1 MMFRSLRL
9 FNYRTWFVGALI
21 SNVGAWMQSTAL
33 SWTVLTVL
41 TANDA
46 TAVGLNMALQ
56 FGPQLLLVPISGLI
70 ADKYD
75 RRKVLFVTQS
85 AMGVLALTLGVV
97 VTTGIV
103 ELWHVQVFALM
114 FGIVQA
120 FDMPARQAFVSELV
134 GQTDIANAVALNS
147 ASFHGARLI
156 GPAVAGLLIA
166 LVAPGP
172 VFLINAVTFVA
183 MLVAL
188 ARIRTTELQPAPRGA
203 KGFGD
208 IVQGFRYVKKRK
220 DLLVIFVMA
229 FILGTF
235 GLNFPIYISTMTS
248 IEFQAQADTFGILSS
263 AMAIGS
269 VTGALLSA
277 RASRPRWTAIVG
289 GIGMFVIACGLAA
302 WTPNIWLFGAAL
314 AIAGFTAQL
323 FMTNANS
330 MVQLTAAPEM
340 RGRVMALYGAV
351 FMGGTPIGAP
361 IVGWVADAF
370 GPRMGILVA
379 AGTCSIAFVV
389 GAIYWIRVRRSDRM
403 TRTGTLTLPPATES
417 VDVVK

>member
-9 FNYRTWFVGALI
+9 FNYRTWVTGALI

-41 TANDA
+41 TNNDA
-46 TAVGLNMALQ
+46 TAVGINMALQ

-75 RRKVLFVTQS
+75 RRKVLLVTQS
-85 AMGVLALTLGVV
+85 AMGVLALILGVV
-97 VTTGIV
+97 VTAGVV
-103 ELWHVQVFALM
+103 ELWHVQLFALA

-134 GQTDIANAVALNS
+134 GQDDIANAVALNS
-147 ASFHGARLI
+147 ASFHGARLV
-156 GPAVAGLLIA
+156 GPAVAGVLIA

-172 VFLINAVTFVA
+172 VFLINALTFIA

-188 ARIRTTELQPAPRGA
+188 MRIRTSELQPSPRGA

-208 IVQGFRYVKKRK
+208 IVLGFRYVRKRG
-220 DLLVIFVMA
+220 DLLIVFVMA

-248 IEFQAQADTFGILSS
+248 IEYRADASTFGILSS

-269 VTGALLSA
+269 VTGADRKS
-277 RASRPRWTAIVG
+277 VG
-289 GIGMFVIACGLAA
+289 
-302 WTPNIWLFGAAL
+302 
-314 AIAGFTAQL
+314 
-323 FMTNANS
+323 
-330 MVQLTAAPEM
+330 
-340 RGRVMALYGAV
+340 
-351 FMGGTPIGAP
+351 
-361 IVGWVADAF
+361 
-370 GPRMGILVA
+370 
-379 AGTCSIAFVV
+379 
-389 GAIYWIRVRRSDRM
+389 
-403 TRTGTLTLPPATES
+403 
-417 VDVVK
+417 

>member
-1 MMFRSLRL
+1 MFRSLRR
-9 FNYRTWFVGALI
+9 FNYRTWFIGALI

-41 TANDA
+41 TDNDA
-46 TAVGLNMALQ
+46 AAVGLNMALQ
-56 FGPQLLLVPISGLI
+56 FAPQLLLVPLSGLI

-75 RRKVLFVTQS
+75 RRKVLLVTQS
-85 AMGVLALTLGVV
+85 SMGLLALALGVV

-103 ELWHVQVFALM
+103 ELWHVQIFALV

-134 GQTDIANAVALNS
+134 GQDDIANAVALNS
-147 ASFHGARLI
+147 ASFHGARLL
-156 GPAVAGLLIA
+156 GPAVAGVLIA
-166 LVAPGP
+166 LVSPGP

-188 ARIRTTELQPAPRGA
+188 ARIRSTELQPSPRGA
-203 KGFGD
+203 KGLGD
-208 IVQGFRYVKKRK
+208 IVQGFRYVRKRH
-220 DLLVIFVMA
+220 DLLIIFLMA

-235 GLNFPIYISTMTS
+235 GLNFPIYISTMTAT
-248 IEFQAQADTFGILSS
+248 EFAADADTFGMLSS

-277 RASRPRWTAIVG
+277 RSSRPRWTAIVG
-289 GIGMFVIACGLAA
+289 GIGLFTIACTFAA
-302 WTPNIWLFGAAL
+302 WTPGIIVFAVAL
-314 AIAGFTAQL
+314 AFAGFTAQL

-330 MVQLTAAPEM
+330 MVQLTSAPEV

-370 GPRMGILVA
+370 GPRWGIMVAAVTCLVA
-379 AGTCSIAFVV
+379 FII
-389 GAIYWIRVRRSDRM
+389 GAIYWVRVRRDDRM
-403 TRTGTLTLPPATES
+403 SRTGTLTLPPPTES

>member
-1 MMFRSLRL
+1 MFRSLQR
-9 FNYRTWFVGALI
+9 FNYRTWFTGALI

-41 TANDA
+41 TQGDA

-56 FGPQLLLVPISGLI
+56 FAPQLLLVPISGLI

-75 RRKVLFVTQS
+75 RRKVLLVTQS
-85 AMGVLALTLGVV
+85 AMGVLALVLGVV

-103 ELWHVQVFALM
+103 ELWHVQIFALI

-134 GQTDIANAVALNS
+134 GQDDIANAVALNS
-147 ASFHGARLI
+147 ASFHGARLV
-156 GPAVAGLLIA
+156 GPAVAGVLIA
-166 LVAPGP
+166 LVSPGP
-172 VFLINAVTFVA
+172 VFLINAFTFIA

-188 ARIRTTELQPAPRGA
+188 MRIRTAELQPSPRGA
-203 KGFGD
+203 KGLGD
-208 IVQGFRYVKKRK
+208 IVQGFKYVRKRH
-220 DLLVIFVMA
+220 DLLIIFLMA

-235 GLNFPIYISTMTS
+235 GLNFPIYISTMTAT
-248 IEFQAQADTFGILSS
+248 EFQADADTFGALSS

-277 RASRPRWTAIVG
+277 RSSRPRWTFLVG
-289 GIGMFVIACGLAA
+289 GIGMFVLACTFAA
-302 WTPNIWLFGAAL
+302 WVPNIWVFGAAL

-330 MVQLTAAPEM
+330 MVQLTSAPEV

-370 GPRMGILVA
+370 GPRWGIMVAAITCLVA
-379 AGTCSIAFVV
+379 FIV
-389 GAIYWIRVRRSDRM
+389 GAIYWVRVRRDDRM
-403 TRTGTLTLPPATES
+403 SRTGTLTLPPPTES
-417 VDVVK
+417 TNIVK

>member
-1 MMFRSLRL
+1 MFRSLKL
-9 FNYRTWFVGALI
+9 FNYRTWFFGALI

-56 FGPQLLLVPISGLI
+56 FAPQLLLVPISGLI

-75 RRKVLFVTQS
+75 RRKVLFVTQT
-85 AMGVLALTLGVV
+85 AMGVLALVLGVV
-97 VTTGIV
+97 VTAGVV

-134 GQTDIANAVALNS
+134 GQGDIANAVALNS

-172 VFLINAVTFVA
+172 VFLINAITFIA
-183 MLVAL
+183 MIVAL
-188 ARIRTTELQPAPRGA
+188 ARIRTPELQPSPRGA

-208 IVQGFRYVKKRK
+208 IVQGFRYVRKRK
-220 DLLVIFVMA
+220 DLLIIFTMA

-248 IEFQAQADTFGILSS
+248 IEFRAEADTFGILSS

-277 RASRPRWTAIVG
+277 RSARPRWTAIVG
-289 GIGMFVIACGLAA
+289 GIGLFVLACTFAA
-302 WTPNIWLFGAAL
+302 WTPNIIVFAIAL
-314 AIAGFTAQL
+314 AMAGFTAQL

-330 MVQLTAAPEM
+330 MVQLTSAPEM

-370 GPRMGILVA
+370 GPRTGILVA
-379 AGTCSIAFVV
+379 SATCLVAFII
-389 GAIYWIRVRRSDRM
+389 GGIYWVRVRRDDRM
-403 TRTGTLTLPPATES
+403 TRTGTLTLPPPTES
-417 VDVVK
+417 VDLIK

>member
-9 FNYRTWFVGALI
+9 FNYRTWFTGALI

-56 FGPQLLLVPISGLI
+56 FGPQLLLVPLTGLI
-70 ADKYD
+70 ADKHD
-75 RRKVLFVTQS
+75 RRRILLVTQS
-85 AMGVLALTLGVV
+85 AMGLLALILGVV
-97 VTTGIV
+97 VTAGIV
-103 ELWHVQVFALM
+103 ELWHVQLFALA

-134 GQTDIANAVALNS
+134 GQDDIANAVALNS

-156 GPAVAGLLIA
+156 GPAVAGVLIA

-172 VFLINAVTFVA
+172 VFLINAVTFIA
-183 MLVAL
+183 MIVAL
-188 ARIRTTELQPAPRGA
+188 LRIRTSELQPSPRQA
-203 KGFGD
+203 KGLGD
-208 IVQGFRYVKKRK
+208 IVQGFRYVRKRG
-220 DLLVIFVMA
+220 DLMIIFVMA

-248 IEFQAQADTFGILSS
+248 VEYRAEADTFGILSS

-269 VTGALLSA
+269 VTGALLAA
-277 RASRPRWTAIVG
+277 RSTRPRFTFIIGGLGLFVLGCTFAAVAPHIIVF
-289 GIGMFVIACGLAA
+289 GI
-302 WTPNIWLFGAAL
+302 AL
-314 AIAGFTAQL
+314 VVAGFTAQL

-330 MVQLTAAPEM
+330 MVQLTSAPEV

-361 IVGWVADAF
+361 IVGWVADAW
-370 GPRMGILVA
+370 GPRAAILVA
-379 AGTCSIAFVV
+379 AATCLVAFVL
-389 GAIYWIRVRRSDRM
+389 GAIWWVRARRDDRM
-403 TRTGTLTLPPATES
+403 TRTGTLTLPPPTES
-417 VDVVK
+417 VDVIK

>member
-9 FNYRTWFVGALI
+9 FNYRTWFTGALI

-56 FGPQLLLVPISGLI
+56 FGPQLLLVPVSGLI

-75 RRKVLFVTQS
+75 RRKILLVTQS
-85 AMGVLALTLGVV
+85 AMGVLALILGVV
-97 VTTGIV
+97 VTAGVV
-103 ELWHVQVFALM
+103 ELWHVQLFALA

-134 GQTDIANAVALNS
+134 GQDDIANAVALNS
-147 ASFHGARLI
+147 ASFHGARLV
-156 GPAVAGLLIA
+156 GPAVAGVLIA
-166 LVAPGP
+166 LVDPGP
-172 VFLINAVTFVA
+172 VFLINAVTFIA
-183 MLVAL
+183 MIVAL
-188 ARIRTTELQPAPRGA
+188 LRIRGSELQPSPRRA

-208 IVQGFRYVKKRK
+208 IVQGFRYVRKRG
-220 DLLVIFVMA
+220 DLMIIFVMA

-248 IEFQAQADTFGILSS
+248 VEYRAQADTFGILSS

-269 VTGALLSA
+269 VTGALLAA
-277 RASRPRWTAIVG
+277 RSTRPRFTFIIGGLGLFVLGCTFAAVSPHIIV
-289 GIGMFVIACGLAA
+289 
-302 WTPNIWLFGAAL
+302 FGVAL
-314 AIAGFTAQL
+314 VVAGFTAQL

-330 MVQLTAAPEM
+330 MVQLTSAPEV

-361 IVGWVADAF
+361 IVGWVADAW
-370 GPRMGILVA
+370 GPRAAIMVA
-379 AGTCSIAFVV
+379 AGTCLIAFIV
-389 GAIYWIRVRRSDRM
+389 GAVWWVRARRDDRM
-403 TRTGTLTLPPATES
+403 TRTGTLTLPPPTES
-417 VDVVK
+417 IDVVK

>member
-1 MMFRSLRL
+1 MFRSLKR
-9 FNYRTWFVGALI
+9 FNYRTWFIGALI

-41 TANDA
+41 TENDA
-46 TAVGLNMALQ
+46 TAVGINMALQ

-75 RRKVLFVTQS
+75 RRKVLLVTQS
-85 AMGVLALTLGVV
+85 SMGLLALVLGIV
-97 VTTGIV
+97 VTTGVV
-103 ELWHVQVFALM
+103 ELWHVQVFALA
-114 FGIVQA
+114 FGVVQA

-134 GQTDIANAVALNS
+134 GQDDIANAVALNS
-147 ASFHGARLI
+147 ASFHGARLL
-156 GPAVAGLLIA
+156 GPAVAGVLIA
-166 LVAPGP
+166 LVQPGP
-172 VFLINAVTFVA
+172 VFLINAVTFIA

-188 ARIRTTELQPAPRGA
+188 ARIRTSELQPSPRGA

-208 IVQGFRYVKKRK
+208 IVQGFRYVRKRH
-220 DLLVIFVMA
+220 DLLIIFVMA

-248 IEFQAQADTFGILSS
+248 IEFGAEADTFGALSS

-277 RASRPRWTAIVG
+277 RSARPRWTSIVG
-289 GIGMFVIACGLAA
+289 GIGMFVVACTLAA
-302 WTPNIWLFGAAL
+302 WVPNIWIFGAAL

-330 MVQLTAAPEM
+330 MVQLTSSPEV

-370 GPRMGILVA
+370 GPRWGIMVA
-379 AGTCSIAFVV
+379 AVTCLIAFSV
-389 GAIYWIRVRRSDRM
+389 GAVYWMRARRDDRM
-403 TRTGTLTLPPATES
+403 SRTGTLTLPPPSES
-417 VDVVK
+417 IDVVK

>member
-1 MMFRSLRL
+1 MFRSLRL

-21 SNVGAWMQSTAL
+21 SNIGAWMQSTAL

-75 RRKVLFVTQS
+75 RRKVLLVTQS
-85 AMGVLALTLGVV
+85 AMGVLALVLGIV
-97 VTTGIV
+97 VTTGVV

-114 FGIVQA
+114 FGVVQA

-172 VFLINAVTFVA
+172 VFLINAVTFIA

-188 ARIRTTELQPAPRGA
+188 MRIRTGELQPTPRGA
-203 KGFGD
+203 KGLGD
-208 IVQGFRYVKKRK
+208 IVEGFRYVRKRK
-220 DLLVIFVMA
+220 DLLIIFVMA

-248 IEFQAQADTFGILSS
+248 IEFGAQADTFGILSS

-277 RASRPRWTAIVG
+277 RSARPRWTSIVG
-289 GIGMFVIACGLAA
+289 GIGMFAIACTLAA
-302 WTPNIWLFGAAL
+302 WSPTIVLFAVAL
-314 AIAGFTAQL
+314 AVAGFTAQL

-330 MVQLTAAPEM
+330 MVQLTSAPEV

-351 FMGGTPIGAP
+351 FMGGTPVGAP
-361 IVGWVADAF
+361 IVGWVADLF
-370 GPRMGILVA
+370 GPRMGIMVA
-379 AGTCSIAFVV
+379 SITCLTAFIV
-389 GAIYWIRVRRSDRM
+389 GAIFWVRVRRDDRM
-403 TRTGTLTLPPATES
+403 SRTGTLTLPPASES
-417 VDVVK
+417 INIVR

>member
-1 MMFRSLRL
+1 MFRSLRL
-9 FNYRTWFVGALI
+9 FNYRTWFVGALV
-21 SNVGAWMQSTAL
+21 SNIGAWMQSTAL

-75 RRKVLFVTQS
+75 RRKVLLVTQAS
-85 AMGVLALTLGVV
+85 MGLLALGLGII

-114 FGIVQA
+114 FGVVQA

-134 GQTDIANAVALNS
+134 GQADIANAVALNS
-147 ASFHGARLI
+147 ASFHGARLV

-172 VFLINAVTFVA
+172 VFLINAFTFIA
-183 MLVAL
+183 MLIAL
-188 ARIRTTELQPAPRGA
+188 TRIRTGELQPTPRGA
-203 KGFGD
+203 KGLGD
-208 IVQGFRYVKKRK
+208 IVQGFRYVRKRK
-220 DLLVIFVMA
+220 DLLIIFVMA

-235 GLNFPIYISTMTS
+235 GLNFAIYISTMTS
-248 IEFQAQADTFGILSS
+248 IEFGAKADTFGILSS

-277 RASRPRWTAIVG
+277 RSARPRWTAIVG
-289 GIGMFVIACGLAA
+289 GIGMFAVACTLAA
-302 WTPNIWLFGAAL
+302 WSPNIVLFAVAL
-314 AIAGFTAQL
+314 AVAGFTAQL

-330 MVQLTAAPEM
+330 MVQLTTSPEV

-351 FMGGTPIGAP
+351 FMGGTPVGAP
-361 IVGWVADAF
+361 IVGWVADLF
-370 GPRMGILVA
+370 GPRMGIMVASVACLVA
-379 AGTCSIAFVV
+379 FII
-389 GAIYWIRVRRSDRM
+389 GAIYWVRVRRDDRM
-403 TRTGTLTLPPATES
+403 SRTGTLTLPPATES
-417 VDVVK
+417 VNIVK

>member
-1 MMFRSLRL
+1 MFRSLRR
-9 FNYRTWFVGALI
+9 FNYRTWFIGALI

-41 TANDA
+41 TDNDA
-46 TAVGLNMALQ
+46 AAVGLNMALQ
-56 FGPQLLLVPISGLI
+56 FAPQLLLVPLSGLI

-75 RRKVLFVTQS
+75 RRKVLLVTQS
-85 AMGVLALTLGVV
+85 SMGLLALALGVV

-103 ELWHVQVFALM
+103 ELWHVQIFALV

-134 GQTDIANAVALNS
+134 GQDDIANAVALNS
-147 ASFHGARLI
+147 ASFHGARLL
-156 GPAVAGLLIA
+156 GPAVAGVLIA
-166 LVAPGP
+166 LVSPGP

-188 ARIRTTELQPAPRGA
+188 VRIRSTELQPSPRGA
-203 KGFGD
+203 KGLGD
-208 IVQGFRYVKKRK
+208 IVQGFRYVRKRH
-220 DLLVIFVMA
+220 DLLIIFLMA

-235 GLNFPIYISTMTS
+235 GLNFPIYISTMTAT
-248 IEFQAQADTFGILSS
+248 EFAADADTFGMLSS

-277 RASRPRWTAIVG
+277 RSSRPRWTAIVG
-289 GIGMFVIACGLAA
+289 GIGLFTIACTFAA
-302 WTPNIWLFGAAL
+302 WTPGIIVFAVAL
-314 AIAGFTAQL
+314 AFAGFTAQL

-330 MVQLTAAPEM
+330 MVQLTSAPEV

-370 GPRMGILVA
+370 GPRWGIMVAAVTCLVA
-379 AGTCSIAFVV
+379 FII
-389 GAIYWIRVRRSDRM
+389 GAIYWVRVRRDDRM
-403 TRTGTLTLPPATES
+403 SRTGTLTLPPPTES

>member
-1 MMFRSLRL
+1 MMFRSLKR
-9 FNYRTWFVGALI
+9 FNYRTWFTGALI

-56 FGPQLLLVPISGLI
+56 FAPQLLLVPVSGLI

-75 RRKVLFVTQS
+75 RRKVLLVTQS
-85 AMGVLALTLGVV
+85 TMGVLALVLGIV
-97 VTTGIV
+97 VTTGVV
-103 ELWHVQVFALM
+103 ELWHVQLFALA

-134 GQTDIANAVALNS
+134 GQDDIANAVALNS
-147 ASFHGARLI
+147 ASFHGARLL
-156 GPAVAGLLIA
+156 GPAVAGVLIA
-166 LVAPGP
+166 LVQPGP
-172 VFLINAVTFVA
+172 VFLINAVTFIA

-188 ARIRTTELQPAPRGA
+188 MRIRTAELVPSPRGA
-203 KGFGD
+203 KGLGD
-208 IVQGFRYVKKRK
+208 IVQGFRYVKKRH

-235 GLNFPIYISTMTS
+235 GLNFPIYISTMTAT
-248 IEFQAQADTFGILSS
+248 EFRADADTFGVLSS

-277 RASRPRWTAIVG
+277 RSARPRWTVVIG
-289 GIGMFVIACGLAA
+289 GIGAFAIACTFAA
-302 WTPNIWLFGAAL
+302 WVPSIWLFGAAL
-314 AIAGFTAQL
+314 AVAGFTAQL

-330 MVQLTAAPEM
+330 MVQLTSAPEV

-370 GPRMGILVA
+370 GPRWGIMVA
-379 AGTCSIAFVV
+379 AFTCLAAFAI
-389 GAIYWIRVRRSDRM
+389 GAVYFARVRRDDRM
-403 TRTGTLTLPPATES
+403 SRTGTLTLPPPTES
-417 VDVVK
+417 IDVVK

>member
-1 MMFRSLRL
+1 MMFRSLRH
-9 FNYRTWFVGALI
+9 FNYRTWFGGALI

-46 TAVGLNMALQ
+46 SAVGVNMALQ
-56 FGPQLLLVPISGLI
+56 FSPQLLLVPLTGLI

-75 RRKVLFVTQS
+75 RRKVLLVTQS
-85 AMGVLALTLGVV
+85 AMGLLALALGAII
-97 VTTGIV
+97 TTGIV
-103 ELWHVQVFALM
+103 ELWHVQVFALL
-114 FGIVQA
+114 FGVVQA

-134 GQTDIANAVALNS
+134 GQDDIANAVALNS

-156 GPAVAGLLIA
+156 GPAVAGVLIA

-188 ARIRTTELQPAPRGA
+188 VRIRPAELQPSPRGA
-203 KGFGD
+203 KGLSD
-208 IVQGFRYVKKRK
+208 IVQGFKYVRKRH
-220 DLLVIFVMA
+220 DLLIIFLMA

-248 IEFQAQADTFGILSS
+248 IEFGAEADTFGALSS

-277 RASRPRWTAIVG
+277 RSARPRWTAIVG
-289 GIGMFVIACGLAA
+289 GIGLFVIACGFAA
-302 WTPNIWLFGAAL
+302 WTPNIWAFGAGL
-314 AIAGFTAQL
+314 AVAGFTAQL

-330 MVQLTAAPEM
+330 MVQLTSAPEV
-340 RGRVMALYGAV
+340 RGRVMALYGAI
-351 FMGGTPIGAP
+351 FLGGTPIGAP

-370 GPRMGILVA
+370 GPRTGILVA
-379 AGTCSIAFVV
+379 AAACLVAF
-389 GAIYWIRVRRSDRM
+389 AIGSAYWTRARRDDRM
-403 TRTGTLTLPPATES
+403 SRTGTLTLPAPTES
-417 VDVVK
+417 IDLVR

>member
-1 MMFRSLRL
+1 MFRSLRL
-9 FNYRTWFVGALI
+9 FNYRIWFTGALI

-41 TANDA
+41 TENDA
-46 TAVGLNMALQ
+46 TQVGINMALQ
-56 FGPQLLLVPISGLI
+56 FGPQLLLVPVSGLI

-75 RRKVLFVTQS
+75 RRKVLLVTQS
-85 AMGVLALTLGVV
+85 AMGGLALILGVV
-97 VTTGIV
+97 VTAGLV
-103 ELWHVQVFALM
+103 ELWHVQLFALA

-134 GQTDIANAVALNS
+134 GQEDIANAVALNS

-156 GPAVAGLLIA
+156 GPAVAGVLIA
-166 LVAPGP
+166 LVFPGP
-172 VFLINAVTFVA
+172 VFLINALTFIA
-183 MLVAL
+183 MIVAL
-188 ARIRTTELQPAPRGA
+188 ARIRTAELQPSPRGA

-208 IVQGFRYVKKRK
+208 IVQGFRYVRKRG
-220 DLLVIFVMA
+220 DLLIVFTMA

-248 IEFQAQADTFGILSS
+248 VEYRAGADTFGILSS

-269 VTGALLSA
+269 VTGALMAA
-277 RASRPRWTAIVG
+277 RAARPRWTLIIG
-289 GIGMFVIACGLAA
+289 GLGL
-302 WTPNIWLFGAAL
+302 FAL
-314 AIAGFTAQL
+314 ACAAAAVAPHIIVFGVTLVLAGFTAQL

-330 MVQLTAAPEM
+330 MVQLTSAPEV

-361 IVGWVADAF
+361 IVGWVADAW
-370 GPRMGILVA
+370 GPRAGILVA
-379 AGTCSIAFVV
+379 AGTCLVAFVI
-389 GAIYWIRVRRSDRM
+389 GGIWWVRTRRADRM
-403 TRTGTLTLPPATES
+403 SRTGTLTLPPPTES
-417 VDVVK
+417 MNITK

>member
-1 MMFRSLRL
+1 MFRSLRR
-9 FNYRTWFVGALI
+9 FNYRTWFTGALI
-21 SNVGAWMQSTAL
+21 SNIGAWMQSTAL

-41 TANDA
+41 TDGDA

-56 FGPQLLLVPISGLI
+56 FAPQLLLVPISGLI

-75 RRKVLFVTQS
+75 RRKVLLVTQS
-85 AMGVLALTLGVV
+85 AMGVLALVLGVV
-97 VTTGIV
+97 VTAGV
-103 ELWHVQVFALM
+103 VDLWHVQLFALA

-134 GQTDIANAVALNS
+134 GQDDIANAVALNS
-147 ASFHGARLI
+147 ASFHGARLV
-156 GPAVAGLLIA
+156 GPAVAGVLIA
-166 LVAPGP
+166 LVQPGP
-172 VFLINAVTFVA
+172 VFLINAITFVA

-188 ARIRTTELQPAPRGA
+188 MRIRRSELQPSPRGA
-203 KGFGD
+203 KGLGD
-208 IVQGFRYVKKRK
+208 IVQGFKYVRKRH
-220 DLLVIFVMA
+220 DLLIIFVMA

-235 GLNFPIYISTMTS
+235 GLNFPIYISTMTAT
-248 IEFQAQADTFGILSS
+248 EFRADADTFGVLSS

-277 RASRPRWTAIVG
+277 RSSRPRWTFLVG
-289 GIGMFVIACGLAA
+289 GIGMFVLACTFAA
-302 WTPNIWLFGAAL
+302 WVPNIWVFGAAL
-314 AIAGFTAQL
+314 AVAGFTAQL

-330 MVQLTAAPEM
+330 MVQLTSAPEV

-370 GPRMGILVA
+370 GPRWGIMVAAITCLVA
-379 AGTCSIAFVV
+379 FAV
-389 GAIYWIRVRRSDRM
+389 GAIYWVRVRRDDRM
-403 TRTGTLTLPPATES
+403 SRTGTLTLPPPTES
-417 VDVVK
+417 TNIVK

>member
-9 FNYRTWFVGALI
+9 FNYRTWFTGALI

-41 TANDA
+41 TENDA
-46 TAVGLNMALQ
+46 TAVGINMALQ
-56 FGPQLLLVPISGLI
+56 FGPQLLLVPVSGLI

-75 RRKVLFVTQS
+75 RRKVLLVTQS
-85 AMGVLALTLGVV
+85 AMGVLALILGVV
-97 VTTGIV
+97 VTTGLV
-103 ELWHVQVFALM
+103 ELWHVQLFALA

-134 GQTDIANAVALNS
+134 GQGDIANAVALNS

-156 GPAVAGLLIA
+156 GPAVAGVLIA

-172 VFLINAVTFVA
+172 VFLINAVTFIA
-183 MLVAL
+183 MIVAL
-188 ARIRTTELQPAPRGA
+188 LRIRTSELQPSPRGA

-208 IVQGFRYVKKRK
+208 IVQGFRYVRKRG
-220 DLLVIFVMA
+220 DLLIVFVMA

-248 IEFQAQADTFGILSS
+248 VEYRADASTFGILSS

-269 VTGALLSA
+269 VTGALLAA
-277 RASRPRWTAIVG
+277 RSERPRWTYIIG
-289 GIGMFVIACGLAA
+289 GIGSFVLACV
-302 WTPNIWLFGAAL
+302 FAAL
-314 AIAGFTAQL
+314 APSIWVFGIALAVAGFTAQL

-330 MVQLTAAPEM
+330 MVQLTSAPEV

-361 IVGWVADAF
+361 IVGWVADLF
-370 GPRMGILVA
+370 GPRSGILVA
-379 AGTCSIAFVV
+379 AATCLIAFVA
-389 GAIYWIRVRRSDRM
+389 GAIWWARARRGDRM

>member
-1 MMFRSLRL
+1 MFRSLRL
-9 FNYRTWFVGALI
+9 FNYRTWFVGAMV
-21 SNVGAWMQSTAL
+21 SNIGAWMQSTAL

-75 RRKVLFVTQS
+75 RRKVLLVTQAS
-85 AMGVLALTLGVV
+85 MGLLALGLGII

-114 FGIVQA
+114 FGVVQA

-134 GQTDIANAVALNS
+134 GQADIANAVALNS
-147 ASFHGARLI
+147 ASFHGARLV

-172 VFLINAVTFVA
+172 VFLINAFTFIA
-183 MLVAL
+183 MLIAL
-188 ARIRTTELQPAPRGA
+188 VRIRTAELQPSPRGA
-203 KGFGD
+203 KGLGD
-208 IVQGFRYVKKRK
+208 IVQGFRYVRKRK
-220 DLLVIFVMA
+220 DLLIIFVMA

-235 GLNFPIYISTMTS
+235 GLNFAIYISTMTS
-248 IEFQAQADTFGILSS
+248 IEFGAKADTFGILSS

-277 RASRPRWTAIVG
+277 RSSRPRWTAIVG
-289 GIGMFVIACGLAA
+289 GLGMFVVACALAA
-302 WTPNIWLFGAAL
+302 LSPNIVLFAVAL
-314 AIAGFTAQL
+314 AVAGFTAQL

-330 MVQLTAAPEM
+330 MVQLTSAPEV

-351 FMGGTPIGAP
+351 FMGGTPVGAP
-361 IVGWVADAF
+361 IVGWVADIF
-370 GPRMGILVA
+370 GPRMGIMVASVTCLVA
-379 AGTCSIAFVV
+379 FII
-389 GAIYWIRVRRSDRM
+389 GAVYWVRVRRDDRM
-403 TRTGTLTLPPATES
+403 SRTGTLTLPPATES
-417 VDVVK
+417 SNIVK

>member
-1 MMFRSLRL
+1 MFRSLRR
-9 FNYRTWFVGALI
+9 FNYRTWFIGALI

-41 TANDA
+41 TDNDA
-46 TAVGLNMALQ
+46 AAVGLNMALQ
-56 FGPQLLLVPISGLI
+56 FAPQLLLVPLSGLI

-75 RRKVLFVTQS
+75 RLKVLLVTQS
-85 AMGVLALTLGVV
+85 SMGLLALALGVV

-103 ELWHVQVFALM
+103 ELWHVQIFALV

-134 GQTDIANAVALNS
+134 GQDDIANAVALNS
-147 ASFHGARLI
+147 ASFHGARLL
-156 GPAVAGLLIA
+156 GPAVAGVLIA
-166 LVAPGP
+166 LVSPGP

-188 ARIRTTELQPAPRGA
+188 ARIRSTELQPSPRGA
-203 KGFGD
+203 KGLGD
-208 IVQGFRYVKKRK
+208 IVQGFRYVRKRH
-220 DLLVIFVMA
+220 DLLIIFLMA

-235 GLNFPIYISTMTS
+235 GLNFPIYISTMTAT
-248 IEFQAQADTFGILSS
+248 EFAAEADTFGMLSS

-277 RASRPRWTAIVG
+277 RSSRPRWTAIVG
-289 GIGMFVIACGLAA
+289 GIGLFTIACTFAA
-302 WTPNIWLFGAAL
+302 WTPGIIVFAVAL
-314 AIAGFTAQL
+314 AFAGFTAQL

-330 MVQLTAAPEM
+330 MVQLTSAPEV

-370 GPRMGILVA
+370 GPRWGIMVAAVTCLVA
-379 AGTCSIAFVV
+379 FII
-389 GAIYWIRVRRSDRM
+389 GAIYWVRVRRDDRM
-403 TRTGTLTLPPATES
+403 SRTGTLTLPPPTES

>member
-9 FNYRTWFVGALI
+9 FNYRTWFTGALI
-21 SNVGAWMQSTAL
+21 SNIGAWMQSTAL

-41 TANDA
+41 TNNDA
-46 TAVGLNMALQ
+46 TAVGINMALQ
-56 FGPQLLLVPISGLI
+56 FGPQLLLVPVSGLI

-75 RRKVLFVTQS
+75 RRKVLLVTQS
-85 AMGVLALTLGVV
+85 AMGVLALILGIV
-97 VTTGIV
+97 VTAGVV
-103 ELWHVQVFALM
+103 ELWHVQLFALA
-114 FGIVQA
+114 FGIVQS
-120 FDMPARQAFVSELV
+120 FDNPARQAFVSQIV
-134 GQTDIANAVALNS
+134 GQEDIANAVALNS

-183 MLVAL
+183 MIVAL
-188 ARIRTTELQPAPRGA
+188 LRLRTDELRPSPRGA
-203 KGFGD
+203 KGLGD
-208 IVQGFRYVKKRK
+208 IVAGFRYVKKRG
-220 DLLVIFVMA
+220 DLLIVFTMA

-248 IEFQAQADTFGILSS
+248 VEYEAQADTFGILSS

-269 VTGALLSA
+269 VSGALLAA
-277 RASRPRWTAIVG
+277 RAARPRWTLIIG
-289 GIGMFVIACGLAA
+289 GLGLFVLGCLAA
-302 WTPNIWLFGAAL
+302 AVSPHIVLFGVAL
-314 AIAGFTAQL
+314 VVAGFTAQL

-330 MVQLTAAPEM
+330 MVQLTSAPEM

-361 IVGWVADAF
+361 IVGWVADAW
-370 GPRMGILVA
+370 GPRAGLLVA
-379 AGTCSIAFVV
+379 AATCLLAFAV
-389 GAIYWIRVRRSDRM
+389 GAIWWIRVRRSDRM
-403 TRTGTLTLPPATES
+403 SRTGTLTLPPPTEQI
-417 VDVVK
+417 DIAK

>member
-9 FNYRTWFVGALI
+9 FNYRTWFTGALI
-21 SNVGAWMQSTAL
+21 SNIGAWMQSTAL

-41 TANDA
+41 TNNDA
-46 TAVGLNMALQ
+46 TAVGINMALQ

-75 RRKVLFVTQS
+75 RRKVLLVTQS
-85 AMGVLALTLGVV
+85 AMGVLALILGVV
-97 VTTGIV
+97 VTAGVV
-103 ELWHVQVFALM
+103 ELWHVQLFALA

-134 GQTDIANAVALNS
+134 GQDDIANAVALNS
-147 ASFHGARLI
+147 ASFHGARLV
-156 GPAVAGLLIA
+156 GPAVAGVLIA

-172 VFLINAVTFVA
+172 VFLINALTFTA
-183 MLVAL
+183 MIIAL
-188 ARIRTTELQPAPRGA
+188 LRIRTRELQPSPRGA

-208 IVQGFRYVKKRK
+208 IVLGFRYVRKRG
-220 DLLVIFVMA
+220 DLLIVFVMA

-248 IEFQAQADTFGILSS
+248 IEYEADASTFGILSS

-269 VTGALLSA
+269 VTGALLAARSA
-277 RASRPRWTAIVG
+277 RPRWTYIIG
-289 GIGMFVIACGLAA
+289 GIGLFVLACV
-302 WTPNIWLFGAAL
+302 FAAL
-314 AIAGFTAQL
+314 APHIILFGVALAVAGFTAQL

-330 MVQLTAAPEM
+330 MVQLTSAPEM

-370 GPRMGILVA
+370 GPRAGILVA
-379 AGTCSIAFVV
+379 ALTCLIAFAL
-389 GAIYWIRVRRSDRM
+389 GAIWWARVRRGERM

>member
-1 MMFRSLRL
+1 MFRSLRL
-9 FNYRTWFVGALI
+9 FNYRTWFVGALV
-21 SNVGAWMQSTAL
+21 SNIGAWMQSTAL

-75 RRKVLFVTQS
+75 RRKVLLVTQAS
-85 AMGVLALTLGVV
+85 MGLLALGLGII

-114 FGIVQA
+114 FGVVQA

-134 GQTDIANAVALNS
+134 GQADIANAVALNS

-172 VFLINAVTFVA
+172 VFLINAFTFIA
-183 MLVAL
+183 MLIAL
-188 ARIRTTELQPAPRGA
+188 TRIRTGELQPTPRGA
-203 KGFGD
+203 KGLGD
-208 IVQGFRYVKKRK
+208 IVQGFRYVRKRK
-220 DLLVIFVMA
+220 DLLIIFVMA

-235 GLNFPIYISTMTS
+235 GLNFAIYISTMTS
-248 IEFQAQADTFGILSS
+248 IEFGAKADTFGILSS

-277 RASRPRWTAIVG
+277 RSSRPRWTAIVG
-289 GIGMFVIACGLAA
+289 GIGAFAVACTLAA
-302 WTPNIWLFGAAL
+302 WSPNIVLFAVAL
-314 AIAGFTAQL
+314 AVAGFTAQL

-330 MVQLTAAPEM
+330 MVQLTTSPEV

-351 FMGGTPIGAP
+351 FMGGTPVGAP

-370 GPRMGILVA
+370 GPRMGIMVASAACLVA
-379 AGTCSIAFVV
+379 FII
-389 GAIYWIRVRRSDRM
+389 GAIYWVRVRRDDRM
-403 TRTGTLTLPPATES
+403 SRTGTLTLPPATES
-417 VDVVK
+417 VNIVK